1 MNDIQEL
8 SFSGGTL
15 LGYSLCGAV
24 CLLLPPAAFM
34 LMRKYKAASV
44 LPVIAGAVIYL
55 LFTRFNDI
63 FVTLF
68 FPRMPFSQK
77 MLAAVETVALFE
89 EVGRFLAMKTPLSQV
104 NDSGSAVCLG
114 IGHAGAEC
122 MIHAARAFRTVG
134 YGLRVN
140 SIGLEGFLHGKSE
153 SQAEVMAQNLKLYAD
168 NSLLCGLA
176 DSVQNI
182 TNFGFHIAVTL
193 LIYRMIFVTDGRKRW
208 LALAVLLHY
217 AMNCIPYLASL
228 TGSNFFASLAGIGT
242 GIGIML
248 LVSRLIDGPSV
259 IDEIRFPLTYDPP
272 A

>member
-1 MNDIQEL
+1 MNNIQEL

-24 CLLLPPAAFM
+24 CLLLPLIAVM

-44 LPVIAGAVIYL
+44 LPVIAGAVTYL

-77 MLAAVETVALFE
+77 MLAAVETIALFE
-89 EVGRFLAMKTPLSQV
+89 EVGRFLAMKIPLSQV
-104 NDSGSAVCLG
+104 SSSGSAVCLG

-122 MIHAARAFRTVG
+122 MLRAAKAFRTVG

-140 SIGLEGFLHGKSE
+140 SIGPESFLRGKSE
-153 SQAEVMAQNLKLYAD
+153 LQAETITQNLQQYAD
-168 NSLLCGLA
+168 QSFLCGLA
-176 DSVQNI
+176 DSVQYI

-228 TGSNFFASLAGIGT
+228 TGSNFFARLAGIGT
-242 GIGIML
+242 GTGIML
-248 LVSRLIDGPSV
+248 LVSRLIDGRSV
-259 IDEIRFPLTYDPP
+259 IDEIRFPLADIPP